1 MKKILFIVLVF
12 FVSQLGYSELKIK
25 FPDLNK
31 PNRIMVDNDRL
42 YVVETPHIFIYS
54 LEDNRLIKK
63 FGRAGEGPQ
72 EFMGNINLL
81 PYPDHIIVNSRG
93 KITYWSKNG
102 DFIKEVKCPFSGG
115 VEPCEDTFVGSGQKR
130 GNAKKPI
137 SYQTIDV
144 YDSKFNK
151 LREVDRKE
159 TPFQPNRGLLFYS
172 QPYYFYIQDN
182 KKIVV
187 MGHDGLVL
195 NVFDKNGKKLYTI
208 HQDVERKK
216 VSEADR
222 QKVRKYFLNHP
233 NPQIRAIYPAN
244 KHMLKFA
251 DYFPAILG
259 FQAFDQ
265 YLYVWTYELK
275 NGKTEFYIF
284 DSLGKL
290 VKKVYLPLQRI
301 NIERFYPFFICNNTF
316 YHLVENEEDEVW
328 ELHTFP
334 INI

>member
-1 MKKILFIVLVF
+1 MNFLASFSSYSIVLVF

-222 QKVRKYFLNHP
+222 QKVRKYFLNL
-233 NPQIRAIYPAN
+233 IY
-244 KHMLKFA
+244 HR
-251 DYFPAILG
+251 D
-259 FQAFDQ
+259 
-265 YLYVWTYELK
+265 K
-275 NGKTEFYIF
+275 N
-284 DSLGKL
+284 
-290 VKKVYLPLQRI
+290 
-301 NIERFYPFFICNNTF
+301 
-316 YHLVENEEDEVW
+316 
-328 ELHTFP
+328 
-334 INI
+334 